1 MADKFVAKGA
11 LRDALFKACNNY
23 IETAFEIMTPKIQ
36 DILYKR
42 AKEPIENFYSD
53 YTPGQ
58 KMSAESLKRHKPY
71 KRKYN
76 LKKAAPR
83 SAKDVKVQ
91 NSTCGDNHVRTFTAE
106 YSPQHMQEV
115 YTNIRKEPFPKVAV
129 FNQAIGGIDAQ
140 ESLHGGKFLTP
151 FIFGNTR
158 ATGGLYTIKT
168 NSGENNRRYG
178 KRNPK
183 REKGIDRSNK
193 YTTRGGITGTPNNLP
208 RSKVA
213 LDLKES
219 NARLNS
225 SKRDEM
231 VTGGF
236 NSFGVIHRAISQA
249 CNDQRAVQVLIT
261 DITQVYVN
269 YMEGLIKNG

>member
-1 MADKFVAKGA
+1 MADKFVAKGE

-36 DILYKR
+36 DILYKK
-42 AKEPIENFYSD
+42 AKEPIEKFYSD

-58 KMSAESLKRHKPY
+58 KMSAESKKRHKPY
-71 KRKYN
+71 ERKYN

-83 SAKDVKVQ
+83 SANDIKVQ
-91 NSTCGDNHVRTFTAE
+91 NSTRGDNHVRTFTAE
-106 YSPQHMQEV
+106 YSPKHMQEV

-151 FIFGNTR
+151 FIFGNTK

-178 KRNPK
+178 KR
-183 REKGIDRSNK
+183 EKGVDRSNK
-193 YTTRGGITGTPNNLP
+193 YTTRGGISGTLNYLP
-208 RSKVA
+208 RSHVA
-213 LDLKES
+213 QDLKES

-225 SKRDEM
+225 SERDEM

-236 NSFGVIHRAISQA
+236 SSFGVIHRAISQA
-249 CNDQRAVQVLIT
+249 CNDQRAIQVLIK